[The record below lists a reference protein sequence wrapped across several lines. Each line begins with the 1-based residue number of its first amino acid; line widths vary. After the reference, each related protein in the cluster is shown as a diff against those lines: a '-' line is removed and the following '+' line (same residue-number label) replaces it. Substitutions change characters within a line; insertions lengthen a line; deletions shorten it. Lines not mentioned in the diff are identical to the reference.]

1 LGSRFIE
8 KKTRREGYSTY
19 DESLFDKNREYLI
32 RTSLHL
38 LLDFIFYRMLSGRVA
53 RTALGRI
60 SLRCGSSSKYDAHN
74 AVALPEAYD
83 GPLQGFVNDEATEI
97 LPPTGKNSVK

>member
-1 LGSRFIE
+1 MFFLISGSRFIE

-38 LLDFIFYRMLSGRVA
+38 PITRFY
-53 RTALGRI
+53 
-60 SLRCGSSSKYDAHN
+60 
-74 AVALPEAYD
+74 
-83 GPLQGFVNDEATEI
+83 I
-97 LPPTGKNSVK
+97 L